1 MTKCCRRKAIRTY
14 WKEQA
19 TKLKCKPSEF
29 YKTFMPFLTDRDKGN
44 TNELSLSINRTIGRD
59 QYEVSYHLCEYFA
72 TANGCLPIKNLVINE
87 FIRLVI
93 VSNLFHT
100 YYLK

>member
-44 TNELSLSINRTIGRD
+44 SNALSLSISRTIGRD

-72 TANGCLPIKNLVINE
+72 TANG
-87 FIRLVI
+87 
-93 VSNLFHT
+93 
-100 YYLK
+100 